1 MTNKTLPSRQ
11 GTFRGLPSGIWA
23 LGMVSLFMD
32 ASSEMIHSLL
42 PVYMTTVLGAG
53 LLSVGAVEGI
63 AEATAAIMKLF
74 SGVISDYFKRRKLLA
89 VIGYGLSALC
99 KPLFPLATSMIW
111 VFAARF
117 ADRIGKGIRE
127 APRDALIAAITPQE
141 QRGAAYGLRQALDSA
156 GAFVGPVLAV
166 VLMTLLSNNIRHVFW
181 AAVIPALISV
191 VLLVVG
197 VRESGASASGK
208 TISGTGII
216 SFQLVKMPRRF
227 RLVVLFGVLFTLARS
242 SDAFLVLR
250 ALDSGLTVR
259 YVPLVMVAM
268 NVVYSATAYPAGL
281 LSDRYGSTGQLK
293 AGIWMLISAD
303 ILLAV
308 ARGPFVVFA
317 GVVFWGLHMG
327 LTQGVLTKMAANSVP
342 EEQLG
347 TAFGIFNLCTSI
359 ALLVSSLFAGALW
372 QVAGAPATFISGA
385 FFAGFSA
392 IGLYL
397 LPELREE

>member
-1 MTNKTLPSRQ
+1 
-11 GTFRGLPSGIWA
+11 
-23 LGMVSLFMD
+23 
-32 ASSEMIHSLL
+32 
-42 PVYMTTVLGAG
+42 MTTVLGAG

-227 RLVVLFGVLFTLARS
+227 RLVVLFGVLFTLARF

-308 ARGPFVVFA
+308 ARGPLVVFA

-327 LTQGVLTKMAANSVP
+327 LTQGVLVKMAANSVP